1 MKRIMLVFAW
11 LFIVPISLLIAVST
25 LDHIDVFSNTDILY
39 GIDYVPA
46 IWISLFLLIP
56 VTLFFFC
63 GKRTEAGIFTFMT
76 IIYVAAFG
84 DFSLSFLVQN
94 KKPAVWASKKISVMA
109 LNVQYYSNGL
119 KKVFSGIRSLNPDV
133 VLISENTLSDSLY
146 KTAKHIISPM
156 QFFMG
161 HSNSTAI
168 LSKYPVLEFK
178 EINLPSHEA
187 SLSGS
192 NDIQD
197 QQSHPYRS
205 FTHAVLDV
213 EGIHLH
219 VISIRLIAGRPKN
232 HTLEENIRWG
242 RYLLN
247 TQMDEVNAF
256 IKYVK
261 SLDGPV
267 IFGGDLNAPPLSKP
281 MRKIQALAT
290 DAYMTNHFWGDYTF
304 RTEAPTMRLDY
315 LFCMNNAVPI
325 NAYRPTLVISDH
337 FPIVAEFLVPGKSST
352 ISNHERITYR

>member
-1 MKRIMLVFAW
+1 MKRIILVFAW
-11 LFIVPISLLIAVST
+11 ISIIPTLLLIAVST
-25 LDHIDVFSNTDILY
+25 LDHLDAFSNVDILY

-46 IWISLFLLIP
+46 IWISLLLLIP
-56 VTLFFFC
+56 VALFFVS
-63 GKRTEAGIFTFMT
+63 GRRAIAIIITF
-76 IIYVAAFG
+76 IAIAYVAAFG
-84 DFSLSFLVQN
+84 DFSLSFLVPN
-94 KKPAVWASKKISVMA
+94 KKPAARASIKISVMA

-119 KKVFSGIRSLNPDV
+119 KNVLGGIRSLNPDV
-133 VLISENTLSDSLY
+133 VLLSENTLSDSLY

-156 QFFMG
+156 QFYMG

-178 EINLPSHEA
+178 EVNLPSHEA

-197 QQSHPYRS
+197 QQDNPCRS
-205 FTHAVLDV
+205 FTHAVLDI
-213 EGIHLH
+213 EGIRLH

-290 DAYMTNHFWGDYTF
+290 DAYMANHFWGDFTF

-315 LFCMNNAVPI
+315 LFCMNNAIPI
-325 NAYRPTLVISDH
+325 NAFRSPMIISDH
-337 FPIVAEFLVPGKSST
+337 FPVVAEFLLPGIST
-352 ISNHERITYR
+352 TVSNLGGITYR